1 MRTIHKTILI
11 LAMATSLSG
20 FATEYSSN
28 YNSSDPEPE
37 DSATA
42 RYLKNLSLYLGYDV
56 EQDGPAPFDSMLD
69 YTLSLV
75 SLGQQTL
82 NTLFAS
88 IPVNSLF
95 MDFTQNTSYDS
106 FNSQANIVF
115 QDYASP
121 GASSGVSVVENF
133 DQKTYQND
141 PVSQNILN
149 ILSTPDWS
157 NCSSSSEEQCLSI
170 DKVMTTVLQDVTKD
184 DKLPGE
190 TNYYSYEDSSKKFLS
205 QLNGNTLIAP
215 LLYSTKDSNDTDSK
229 GLPSKNQTQQAQDFI
244 RYATEAVIPLP
255 SMTQSDYSKL
265 FSLAY
270 PPTNDDGSYASDV
283 DANDVMNAKVA
294 LAKYLLGLRVYAAK
308 ASVPIGNL
316 YYILSKRMPQES
328 TSSDGSSSSS
338 SSQALNEFKMATW
351 RLYDP
356 NKQNTDQWVQKINS
370 SSAATVQKEVAIL
383 LSEISYQMYLSR
395 QEQERLLLTESMVMM
410 QLLSSGKP
418 DNSLP
423 SDIDSGSMSV
433 TVSP

>member
-1 MRTIHKTILI
+1 
-11 LAMATSLSG
+11 
-20 FATEYSSN
+20 
-28 YNSSDPEPE
+28 
-37 DSATA
+37 
-42 RYLKNLSLYLGYDV
+42 
-56 EQDGPAPFDSMLD
+56 
-69 YTLSLV
+69 
-75 SLGQQTL
+75 
-82 NTLFAS
+82 
-88 IPVNSLF
+88 
-95 MDFTQNTSYDS
+95 
-106 FNSQANIVF
+106 
-115 QDYASP
+115 
-121 GASSGVSVVENF
+121 
-133 DQKTYQND
+133 
-141 PVSQNILN
+141 
-149 ILSTPDWS
+149 
-157 NCSSSSEEQCLSI
+157 
-170 DKVMTTVLQDVTKD
+170 
-184 DKLPGE
+184 
-190 TNYYSYEDSSKKFLS
+190 
-205 QLNGNTLIAP
+205 
-215 LLYSTKDSNDTDSK
+215 
-229 GLPSKNQTQQAQDFI
+229 
-244 RYATEAVIPLP
+244 
-255 SMTQSDYSKL
+255 MTQSDYSKL